1 MTTKALTRISL
12 AIAIAAMATATFAQL
27 SKEYSDFGNG
37 PVQWIMT
44 NEEKAQ
50 WKTLKTD
57 ADAKAFVDLFW
68 ARRDPTP
75 GTPRNEFKE
84 SFEQR
89 VQYADDHF
97 ASGRTRGAMTDPG
110 RVLIILGP
118 PTRMSS
124 TQRSDAPEKYDAG
137 GPAGR
142 VPGTLEGRANAEDAV
157 SGNAARM
164 IMVYERNKQKQ
175 QGNLFPEG
183 TPDFE
188 AGFIDQYGNK
198 SWKLQPGKYDVFGL
212 MNRVVAMYVVNPTL
226 TQVPPVVTAETTT
239 TKKTTT
245 TVTTTTP
252 PAPVAGIKTA
262 ALTEAIAAQK
272 GGTSAINKGT
282 SASYAQFLSPSGDS
296 YVPVGIMVPKS
307 SNPAADSVDTI
318 FGQVEDANGTVV
330 TSFEEPVKP
339 TMSNGALFADRS
351 VTLPTGKYTAIVGVA
366 KAGAPVAVATE
377 SLDVSELPKDTEG
390 ISQMSLT
397 NNLAEIPEAAPE
409 KAGFAFGKM
418 KVIPTTIFAKAD
430 ELIFFI
436 EVRNPGIDP
445 ATNSPKIQTKL
456 ELSGGKLA
464 KPIPRQLMD
473 AQLAPLSGKPG
484 PGQYAI
490 IDSIP
495 LGQLP
500 SLVPGDYTLKVKVI
514 DTVTKQ
520 SYETQQS
527 FKIVG

>member
-1 MTTKALTRISL
+1 MKALTKISL
-12 AIAIAAMATATFAQL
+12 AIAIAAMATSVFAQL
-27 SKEYSDFGNG
+27 SKENSDFGNG
-37 PVQWIMT
+37 PVSWIMT

-50 WKTLKTD
+50 WKGIKTD
-57 ADAKAFVDLFW
+57 ADAKAFIDLFW

-84 SFEQR
+84 TFDQR

-97 ASGRTRGAMTDPG
+97 AAGRTRGAMTDPG
-110 RVLIILGP
+110 RVLIVLGP
-118 PTRMSS
+118 PTRMTS
-124 TQRSDAPEKYDAG
+124 TQAGSTPEKFDA
-137 GPAGR
+137 AGDR
-142 VPGTLEGRANAEDAV
+142 GTGALEGRANTEDAV

-164 IMVYERNKQKQ
+164 IMVYERTKQKQ

-198 SWKLQPGKYDVFGL
+198 NWKLQPGKYDVFGL
-212 MNRVVAMYVVNPTL
+212 MNRVVTMYVVNPNM
-226 TQVPPVVTAETTT
+226 TQVPPAITAETTTT

-245 TVTTTTP
+245 TTTTTP
-252 PAPVAGIKTA
+252 ATPVTGIKTA
-262 ALTEAIAAQK
+262 AFTEAVAAQK
-272 GGTSAINKGT
+272 GGTSTINKGT
-282 SASYAQFLSPSGDS
+282 TASYAEFVSPSGDF
-296 YVPVGIMVPKS
+296 YVPLGITVPKS
-307 SNPAADSVDTI
+307 ANPTTDSVDTV
-318 FGQVEDANGTVV
+318 FGQVEDASGTVV

-351 VTLPTGKYTAIVGVA
+351 VTLPSGKYTAIVGVA
-366 KAGAPVAVATE
+366 KAGAPVAIAAEPIEVTE
-377 SLDVSELPKDTEG
+377 VPKDTEG
-390 ISQMSLT
+390 ISKMALT

-418 KVIPTTIFAKAD
+418 KVIPTSNFAKSD
-430 ELIFFI
+430 ELIFFV
-436 EVRNPGIDP
+436 EVHNPGIDP
-445 ATNSPKIQTKL
+445 ATNGPKIQTKL

-473 AQLAPLSGKPG
+473 APAAPLSGKPG

-495 LGQLP
+495 LGQIP
-500 SLVPGDYTLKVKVI
+500 SLVPGDYTLKVKVV

>member
-1 MTTKALTRISL
+1 
-12 AIAIAAMATATFAQL
+12 MATSVFAQL

-37 PVQWIMT
+37 PAQWIMT

-50 WKTLKTD
+50 WTGVTTD
-57 ADAKAFVDLFW
+57 SDAKAFVDLFW

-75 GTPRNEFKE
+75 GTQRNEFKE
-84 SFEQR
+84 SFDQR
-89 VQYADDHF
+89 VQYADEHF
-97 ASGRTRGAMTDPG
+97 AAGRTRGAMTDPG

-118 PTRMSS
+118 PTRMSTS
-124 TQRSDAPEKYDAG
+124 QRSDTPEKLDRG
-137 GPAGR
+137 SGS
-142 VPGTLEGRANAEDAV
+142 LESRANAEDAV

-164 IMVYERNKQKQ
+164 IMMYERAKQKQ
-175 QGNLFPEG
+175 QGNRFPEG

-212 MNRVVAMYVVNPTL
+212 MNRVVALYVVNPTL
-226 TQVPPVVTAETTT
+226 TQVPPVVTGDTTT

-262 ALTEAIAAQK
+262 ALTEAITAQK
-272 GGTSAINKGT
+272 GGTSAINHGT
-282 SASYAQFLSPSGDS
+282 SASYAQVLSPSGDF

-307 SNPAADSVDTI
+307 SSPAADSVDTI

-366 KAGAPVAVATE
+366 KAGAPVAIATE
-377 SLDVSELPKDTEG
+377 SLEVTELPKDTEG

-418 KVIPTTIFAKAD
+418 KVIPTSTFAKAD

-445 ATNSPKIQTKL
+445 ATNGPKIQTKV
-456 ELSGGKLA
+456 ELSGGKLG

-473 AQLAPLSGKPG
+473 APLAPLSGKPG

-495 LGQLP
+495 LGQIP
-500 SLVPGDYTLKVKVI
+500 SLVPGDYTLKVKIV

-520 SYETQQS
+520 SYETQQN

>member
-1 MTTKALTRISL
+1 MKALTRISL
-12 AIAIAAMATATFAQL
+12 AIAIAAMATSGFAQL
-27 SKEYSDFGNG
+27 SKEYNDFGNG

-44 NEEKAQ
+44 DQERAQ
-50 WKTLKTD
+50 WKGVKTD

-84 SFEQR
+84 SFDQR
-89 VQYADDHF
+89 VQYADEHF
-97 ASGRTRGAMTDPG
+97 AAGRTRGAMTDPG
-110 RVLIILGP
+110 RVLIVLGP
-118 PTRMSS
+118 PTRMSTS
-124 TQRSDAPEKYDAG
+124 QASNNTPEKFDTAG
-137 GPAGR
+137 SR
-142 VPGTLEGRANAEDAV
+142 GTGALEGRTNSEDAV
-157 SGNAARM
+157 SGNSGRM
-164 IMVYERNKQKQ
+164 IMVYERTKQKQ

-188 AGFIDQYGNK
+188 AGFVDQYGNK

-212 MNRVVAMYVVNPTL
+212 MNKVVTMYVVNPNL
-226 TQVPPVVTAETTT
+226 TQVPPVVTAEPTTT

-245 TVTTTTP
+245 TTTTTP
-252 PAPVAGIKTA
+252 AAPVAGIKTA
-262 ALTEAIAAQK
+262 ALSDAVAAQK
-272 GGTSAINKGT
+272 GGTSTINRGT
-282 SASYAQFLSPSGDS
+282 SASYSEFLSPSGDF
-296 YVPVGIMVPKS
+296 YVPLGITVPKS
-307 SNPAADSVDTI
+307 ANLTADAADTV
-318 FGQVEDANGTVV
+318 FGQVEDANGAVI

-351 VTLPTGKYTAIVGVA
+351 VSLPAGKYTAIVGVA
-366 KAGAPVAVATE
+366 KAGTPVAIATE
-377 SLDVSELPKDTEG
+377 PLEVTETAKDTEG
-390 ISQMSLT
+390 ISRMALT
-397 NNLAEIPEAAPE
+397 NNLAEIPEALPE
-409 KAGFAFGKM
+409 KTGFAFGKM
-418 KVIPTTIFAKAD
+418 KVIPTTNFAKTD
-430 ELIFFI
+430 ELLFFI

-445 ATNSPKIQTKL
+445 ATNGPKIQTKL

-495 LGQLP
+495 LGQIP
-500 SLVPGDYTLKVKVI
+500 SLVPGDYTLKVKVV

-520 SYETQQS
+520 SYETQQN

>member
-1 MTTKALTRISL
+1 MKSLTKITL
-12 AIAIAAMATATFAQL
+12 AIAIAAMATSGFAQL
-27 SKEYSDFGNG
+27 SKDNSDFGNG
-37 PVQWIMT
+37 PAQWIMT
-44 NEEKAQ
+44 KEEKAQ
-50 WKTLKTD
+50 WKSVQTD
-57 ADAKAFVDLFW
+57 ADAKAFIDLFW

-84 SFEQR
+84 SFDQR
-89 VQYADDHF
+89 VKYADEHF
-97 ASGRTRGAMTDPG
+97 AAGRTRGAMTDPG
-110 RVLIILGP
+110 HVLIVLGP

-124 TQRSDAPEKYDAG
+124 SQRDNSAEKYDNAG
-137 GPAGR
+137 PN
-142 VPGTLEGRANAEDAV
+142 GTGALEGRANTEDSV

-164 IMVYERNKQKQ
+164 MMVYERSKQKL

-198 SWKLQPGKYDVFGL
+198 NWKLQPGKYDVFGL
-212 MNRVVAMYVVNPTL
+212 MNRVVTMYVVNPNL
-226 TQVPPVVTAETTT
+226 TQVPPVVTAETTTT

-252 PAPVAGIKTA
+252 TAPVAGIKTA
-262 ALTEAIAAQK
+262 ALQEAVAAQK
-272 GGTSAINKGT
+272 GGTSAISKGT
-282 SASYAQFLSPSGDS
+282 SASSGQYVSPSGDF
-296 YVPVGIMVPKS
+296 YVPVGILVPKS
-307 SNPAADSVDTI
+307 ANPAPDSVDTI
-318 FGQVEDANGTVV
+318 FGQVEDASGTVV
-330 TSFEEPVKP
+330 TSFEEPAKP

-351 VTLPTGKYTAIVGVA
+351 VTLPSGKYTAIVGVA
-366 KAGAPVAVATE
+366 KAGAPVAIATE
-377 SLDVSELPKDTEG
+377 SIDVAEPAKDAEG
-390 ISQMSLT
+390 ISQMTLT

-409 KAGFAFGKM
+409 KTGFAFGKM
-418 KVIPTTIFAKAD
+418 KVIPTANFAKSD
-430 ELIFFI
+430 ELIFFV

-445 ATNSPKIQTKL
+445 ATNAPKIQTKL
-456 ELSGGKLA
+456 ELAGGKLA
-464 KPIPRQLMD
+464 KPIPRALMD

-495 LGQLP
+495 LGQIP
-500 SLVPGDYTLKVKVI
+500 SLTPGDYTLKVKVV

>member
-1 MTTKALTRISL
+1 MKALTRISL
-12 AIAIAAMATATFAQL
+12 AIAIAAMATSGFAQL
-27 SKEYSDFGNG
+27 SKNFSDFGSG
-37 PVQWIMT
+37 PAQWLMT

-50 WKTLKTD
+50 WKTIKTD

-84 SFEQR
+84 SFDQR
-89 VQYADDHF
+89 VTYADEHF
-97 ASGRTRGAMTDPG
+97 AANRTRGSMTDPG
-110 RVLIILGP
+110 RVLIVLGP
-118 PTRMSS
+118 PTRMSTSQARS
-124 TQRSDAPEKYDAG
+124 TPEKFDTAG
-137 GPAGR
+137 PK
-142 VPGTLEGRANAEDAV
+142 GTGALEGRTNSEDAV

-164 IMVYERNKQKQ
+164 VMVYERSKQKQ

-198 SWKLQPGKYDVFGL
+198 SWKLQPGKFDVFGL
-212 MNRVVAMYVVNPTL
+212 MNRVVAMYVVNPNL
-226 TQVPPVVTAETTT
+226 TQVPPVVTGETTTT

-245 TVTTTTP
+245 VTTTTP
-252 PAPVAGIKTA
+252 AAPVTGIKTA
-262 ALTEAIAAQK
+262 TLTEAVAAQK
-272 GGTSAINKGT
+272 GGTSTINKGT
-282 SASYAQFLSPSGDS
+282 TASYAAFVSPSGDF
-296 YVPVGIMVPKS
+296 YIPLGILISKS
-307 SNPAADSVDTI
+307 SNPTPDSVDTI
-318 FGQVEDANGTVV
+318 FGQVEDANGAVV

-351 VTLPTGKYTAIVGVA
+351 VALPTGKYTAIVGVA
-366 KAGAPVAVATE
+366 KAGTPVAIATE
-377 SLDVSELPKDTEG
+377 SIDVAEPAKDVEG
-390 ISQMSLT
+390 ISNMALT

-418 KVIPTTIFAKAD
+418 KVIPTTTFAKTD

-445 ATNSPKIQTKL
+445 ATNGPKIQTKL

-464 KPIPRQLMD
+464 KAIPRQLMD
-473 AQLAPLSGKPG
+473 AQVAPLSGKPG
-484 PGQYAI
+484 PGEYAI

-500 SLVPGDYTLKVKVI
+500 SLAPGDYTLKVKVV

>member
-1 MTTKALTRISL
+1 MKALTRISL
-12 AIAIAAMATATFAQL
+12 AIAIAAMATAAFAQL
-27 SKEYSDFGNG
+27 SKEYTDFGNG
-37 PVQWIMT
+37 PAQWIMT

-50 WKTLKTD
+50 WRSVKTD
-57 ADAKAFVDLFW
+57 ADAKTFVDLFW

-84 SFEQR
+84 SFDQR
-89 VQYADDHF
+89 VEYADQHF
-97 ASGRTRGAMTDPG
+97 AAGRTRGAMTDPG
-110 RVLIILGP
+110 RVLIVLGP

-124 TQRSDAPEKYDAG
+124 TQAGSAPEKYDAA
-137 GPAGR
+137 GPT
-142 VPGTLEGRANAEDAV
+142 GTGALEGRANAEDAV

-164 IMVYERNKQKQ
+164 IMVYERAKQKQ

-188 AGFIDQYGNK
+188 AGFVDQYGSKN
-198 SWKLQPGKYDVFGL
+198 WKLQPGKYDVYGL
-212 MNRVVAMYVVNPTL
+212 MNKVVTMYVVNPNL

-239 TKKTTT
+239 TTKKTT
-245 TVTTTTP
+245 TVTTTTTP
-252 PAPVAGIKTA
+252 PAPAAGIKTA

-272 GGTSAINKGT
+272 GGTSTISKGT

-296 YVPVGIMVPKS
+296 YVPVGIMVPNTA
-307 SNPAADSVDTI
+307 NPAADSADTI

-339 TMSNGALFADRS
+339 TMSHGALFADRS
-351 VTLPTGKYTAIVGVA
+351 VMLPTGKYTAIVGVA
-366 KAGAPVAVATE
+366 KAGTPVAIATE
-377 SLDVSELPKDTEG
+377 PIEVTEVAKDVEG
-390 ISQMSLT
+390 ISAMSLT

-409 KAGFAFGKM
+409 KTGFAFGKM
-418 KVIPTTIFAKAD
+418 KVIPTTIFAKSD

-436 EVRNPGIDP
+436 EIRNPGIDP
-445 ATNSPKIQTKL
+445 ATNAPKIQTKL

-473 AQLAPLSGKPG
+473 AQVAPLSGKPG

-500 SLVPGDYTLKVKVI
+500 SLVPGDYTLKVKVV
-514 DTVTKQ
+514 DTVSKQ

>member
-1 MTTKALTRISL
+1 MKVISRISL
-12 AIAIAAMATATFAQL
+12 AIAVAAMATSGFAQL
-27 SKEYSDFGNG
+27 SKQYSDFGNG
-37 PVQWIMT
+37 PAQWIMT
-44 NEEKAQ
+44 NDEKAQ
-50 WKTLKTD
+50 WKTIKTD

-84 SFEQR
+84 SFDQR
-89 VQYADDHF
+89 VEYADQHF
-97 ASGRTRGAMTDPG
+97 AAGRTRGSMTDPG
-110 RVLIILGP
+110 HVLVVLGA
-118 PTRMSS
+118 PTRMTTS
-124 TQRSDAPEKYDAG
+124 QAGNNPEKFDT
-137 GPAGR
+137 GPNALGDR
-142 VPGTLEGRANAEDAV
+142 TNAEDAV
-157 SGNAARM
+157 SGNTARM
-164 IMVYERNKQKQ
+164 VMIYERSKQKQ
-175 QGNLFPEG
+175 QGNMFPEG

-188 AGFIDQYGNK
+188 AGFVDQYGSKN
-198 SWKLQPGKYDVFGL
+198 WKLQPGKYDVFGL
-212 MNRVVAMYVVNPTL
+212 MNRVVAMSVVNPTL
-226 TQVPPVVTAETTT
+226 TQVPPVITGESTTT

-252 PAPVAGIKTA
+252 AAPVTGIKTA
-262 ALTEAIAAQK
+262 AITDAVAAQK
-272 GGTSAINKGT
+272 GGTSTINKGT
-282 SASYAQFLSPSGDS
+282 TASYAEFVSPSGDS
-296 YVPVGIMVPKS
+296 YVPLGILVPKAD
-307 SNPAADSVDTI
+307 NLTADSVDTV

-351 VTLPTGKYTAIVGVA
+351 VSLPAGKYTAIIGVA
-366 KAGAPVAVATE
+366 KAGAPVAIATE
-377 SLDVSELPKDTEG
+377 SLDVAGVAKDTEG
-390 ISQMSLT
+390 ISKMALT

-409 KAGFAFGKM
+409 KSGFAFGKM
-418 KVIPTTIFAKAD
+418 KVIPTTTFAKSD
-430 ELIFFI
+430 ELVFFI

-445 ATNSPKIQTKL
+445 ATNGPKIQTKL
-456 ELSGGKLA
+456 ELSGGKLS

-495 LGQLP
+495 LGQIP
-500 SLVPGDYTLKVKVI
+500 SLVPGDYTLKVKVV

-520 SYETQQS
+520 SYETQQN

>member
-1 MTTKALTRISL
+1 MKTKALTRVSL
-12 AIAIAAMATATFAQL
+12 AIAIAAMATSGFAQL
-27 SKEYSDFGNG
+27 SKEYNDFGNG
-37 PVQWIMT
+37 PAQWIMT
-44 NEEKAQ
+44 NEERAQ
-50 WKTLKTD
+50 WKGIKTD
-57 ADAKAFVDLFW
+57 ADAKAFVGLFW

-84 SFEQR
+84 SFDQR
-89 VQYADDHF
+89 VQYADEHF
-97 ASGRTRGAMTDPG
+97 EAGRTRGSMTDPG
-110 RVLIILGP
+110 RVIVVLGP
-118 PTRMSS
+118 PTRMTS
-124 TQRSDAPEKYDAG
+124 TRASDAPEKLDR
-137 GPAGR
+137 GPRAI
-142 VPGTLEGRANAEDAV
+142 EDRANAEDAV

-164 IMVYERNKQKQ
+164 VMIYERARQKQ

-188 AGFIDQYGNK
+188 AGFVDQYGNK

-212 MNRVVAMYVVNPTL
+212 MNKVVVLSVVNPTL
-226 TQVPPVVTAETTT
+226 TQVPPVITGETTTT

-245 TVTTTTP
+245 VTTTTP
-252 PAPVAGIKTA
+252 VAPVAGIKTA
-262 ALTEAIAAQK
+262 AIQDAVAAQK

-282 SASYAQFLSPSGDS
+282 SASYAEFVSPSGDF
-296 YVPVGIMVPKS
+296 YVPLGIMVPKS
-307 SNPAADSVDTI
+307 ANLAADSVDTV
-318 FGQVEDANGTVV
+318 FGQVEDANGAVV

-366 KAGAPVAVATE
+366 KAGAPVAIATE
-377 SLDVSELPKDTEG
+377 SLDVTGAAKDTEG
-390 ISQMSLT
+390 ISNMALT

-409 KAGFAFGKM
+409 KTGFAFGKM
-418 KVIPTTIFAKAD
+418 KVIPTTTFAKSD

-445 ATNSPKIQTKL
+445 ATNGPKIQTKL

-473 AQLAPLSGKPG
+473 AQPAPLSGKPG

-495 LGQLP
+495 LGQIP
-500 SLVPGDYTLKVKVI
+500 TLVPGDYTLKVKVV

>member
-1 MTTKALTRISL
+1 MKTKALTTIFL
-12 AIAIAAMATATFAQL
+12 AIAITTMATSGFAQL

-37 PVQWIMT
+37 PAVWIMT

-50 WKTLKTD
+50 WKSVKTD

-84 SFEQR
+84 SFDQR
-89 VQYADDHF
+89 VKYADEHF
-97 ASGRTRGAMTDPG
+97 AANRTRGAMTDPG
-110 RVLIILGP
+110 RVLIVLGP

-124 TQRSDAPEKYDAG
+124 TQASNNTPEKFDTAG
-137 GPAGR
+137 AR
-142 VPGTLEGRANAEDAV
+142 GTAALEGRANSEDAV

-164 IMVYERNKQKQ
+164 IMVYERTKQQQ

-198 SWKLQPGKYDVFGL
+198 SWKLQPGKFDVFGL
-212 MNRVVAMYVVNPTL
+212 MNRVVTMSVVNPNL
-226 TQVPPVVTAETTT
+226 TQVPPVITGETTTT

-245 TVTTTTP
+245 VTTTVPT
-252 PAPVAGIKTA
+252 APVAGIKTA
-262 ALTEAIAAQK
+262 AFTEAVAAAK
-272 GGTSAINKGT
+272 GGSSTINKGT
-282 SASYAQFLSPSGDS
+282 SASYAEFVSPSGDS
-296 YVPVGIMVPKS
+296 YVPLGILVPKS
-307 SNPAADSVDTI
+307 ANLTADGVDTV
-318 FGQVEDANGTVV
+318 FGQVEDASGTVV

-351 VTLPTGKYTAIVGVA
+351 VSLPAGKYTAIVGVA
-366 KAGAPVAVATE
+366 KAGTPVAIATE
-377 SLDVSELPKDTEG
+377 PVEVTDIPKDAEG
-390 ISQMSLT
+390 ISRMALT

-418 KVIPTTIFAKAD
+418 KVIPTANFAKSD
-430 ELIFFI
+430 ELIFFV

-445 ATNSPKIQTKL
+445 ATNGPKIQTKL

-473 AQLAPLSGKPG
+473 AQVAPLSGKPG

-495 LGQLP
+495 LGQIP
-500 SLVPGDYTLKVKVI
+500 SLVPGDYTLKVKVV